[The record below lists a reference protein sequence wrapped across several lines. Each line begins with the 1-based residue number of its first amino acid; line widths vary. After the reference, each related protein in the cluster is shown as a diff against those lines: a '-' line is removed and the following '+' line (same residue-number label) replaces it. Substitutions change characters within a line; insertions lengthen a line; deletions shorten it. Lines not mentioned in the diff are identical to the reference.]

1 MKTIFT
7 SVLLALLVAATTTV
21 QSQDWP
27 EEYLGLPGDNLNL
40 YAVMKLFQESE
51 TLEGFE
57 RNLNDENSRINNLDL
72 NGDNLV
78 DYIMVI
84 DYVDDDVHNIV
95 LRVALNRN
103 EHQDVAVFTVL
114 RLRDGEVQVQLI
126 GDEALYGKNYIVE
139 PIYADYEGE
148 TPNPGYLGRSENS
161 HNARTVRTTTIVIN
175 TWPLIRYIYRPG
187 YVAWH
192 SSWYWGYNPH
202 WWNPWQPYYW
212 HYYYGYHYNW
222 RPYYD
227 RYYRTCDYFRYTRYN
242 NFYYT
247 SIRTYSPRVTYNI
260 NQGHYRTTYSRPE
273 MRREGEALYSRTH
286 SDRNV
291 RSGNNVQS
299 ISEPRRSASTS
310 ARYRSGENESAGNVR
325 KSAATVNSR
334 QVRSATPQSG
344 RDAARRS
351 TNTISGRESASSD
364 GQRAGAERR
373 SSPSVTA
380 RPANTVTN
388 KSATAPAARQRTDS
402 RPDATQSQGQRADA
416 ERRSSPSVTARP
428 ANTVTNKSATAPA
441 ARQRTESRPGSSANI
456 SSRPDNSTPAGQR
469 STVNSRQPA
478 APSNKSA
485 TIQSQGQRASTSSRS
500 SSAVTNQ
507 SASRSQSAPRA
518 ESVRTPSRQS
528 APSASSARSS
538 GNSSNN
544 RSSTPA
550 GNSGGSRESSNSRS
564 SRR

>member
-1 MKTIFT
+1 MKTLFT
-7 SVLLALLVAATTTV
+7 SLLLALVVAATTTV

-40 YAVMKLFQESE
+40 YAVMKMFQESE

-57 RNLNDENSRINNLDL
+57 RSLNDENSRINNLDL

-114 RLRDGEVQVQLI
+114 RSRDGAVQVQLV

-148 TPNPGYLGRSENS
+148 TPNPGYLGKSVNNRP
-161 HNARTVRTTTIVIN
+161 ATVVRTTTIEIN

-187 YVAWH
+187 YVVWR

-202 WWNPWQPYYW
+202 WYNPWQPYYW

-222 RPYYD
+222 RPYYQ
-227 RYYRTCDYFRYTRYN
+227 RYYRTCDHFRYTRYN

-247 SIRTYSPRVTYNI
+247 SIRTYSPQVTYRI
-260 NQGHYRTTYSRPE
+260 NQGHYKTTYSRPE
-273 MRREGEALYSRTH
+273 MRRDGEALYTRTH
-286 SDRNV
+286 SERNI
-291 RSGNNVQS
+291 RTGNTIQTT
-299 ISEPRRSASTS
+299 SEPRRSAATS
-310 ARYRSGENESAGNVR
+310 ASYRSGET
-325 KSAATVNSR
+325 KSAVTGRQPAATSNNR
-334 QVRSATPQSG
+334 QVRSTAPQTTG
-344 RDAARRS
+344 DAARRS
-351 TNTISGRESASSD
+351 TNTISGRENGIPSD
-364 GQRAGAERR
+364 GQRANAERR

-388 KSATAPAARQRTDS
+388 KSATTPAARQRTDNGS
-402 RPDATQSQGQRADA
+402 
-416 ERRSSPSVTARP
+416 RSSASVTARP
-428 ANTVTNKSATAPA
+428 ATTITNKSATAPA
-441 ARQRTESRPGSSANI
+441 TRQRTDNTARPSANVTGRTA
-456 SSRPDNSTPAGQR
+456 SQPSAGQR
-469 STVNSRQPA
+469 TTAPGRHTA
-478 APSNKSA
+478 APVNKSA
-485 TIQSQGQRASTSSRS
+485 TIQSPGQRSDNNSRS
-500 SSAVTNQ
+500 APAVTNN
-507 SASRSQSAPRA
+507 SASRSQAAPRA

-528 APSASSARSS
+528 SPSVQSKPSASSDRS
-538 GNSSNN
+538 SSNN
-544 RSSTPA
+544 RSATPA
-550 GNSGGSRESSNSRS
+550 NNTTSRESSSSRS